1 METVDDLLATL
12 SEVVGN
18 YAVPPGREQISAD
31 EPIQKQGVAPAAP
44 DAPTP
49 LPTWLTAIPKRQGF
63 SNQPLKTAPQAT
75 ALIIKAFV
83 RFLAFPAKALL

>member
-44 DAPTP
+44 DAQHGSPQSRND
-49 LPTWLTAIPKRQGF
+49 KGF
-63 SNQPLKTAPQAT
+63 
-75 ALIIKAFV
+75 LIS
-83 RFLAFPAKALL
+83 L